1 MIDAKTQLLPPGD
14 AFIVYPDRAAKSVYS
29 SIRLETMRDG
39 IEDYELLMS
48 LRQKNPALAEQL
60 SQAAIRSLTDYVH
73 DPRHFD

>member
-1 MIDAKTQLLPPGD
+1 
-14 AFIVYPDRAAKSVYS
+14 
-29 SIRLETMRDG
+29 MRDG